1 MPLKG
6 ITMDIKRKLAVKLMK
21 KLSYH
26 TADLWDNEKLEK
38 KLNSL
43 LSARLVEKGHKLDSE
58 EATAFL
64 DKVLENQGSIKI
76 IEPDETPEE
85 NGYPKVKE
93 LKPGSVVEEKPKPKK
108 VKKEKI
114 MTENTEKKAKEKKL
128 SVTAFIVSC
137 LQKEH
142 LSREELCDKIKQQ
155 FPERDSTATQKMVQ
169 NTIPWVLVHEKKLNV
184 QKDESGKFFI

>member
-1 MPLKG
+1 
-6 ITMDIKRKLAVKLMK
+6 MDVKRKLGVKLMK

-26 TADLWDNEKLEK
+26 TAEMWDNEKLEK
-38 KLNSL
+38 KLNCL
-43 LSARLVEKGHKLDSE
+43 LSAGLVEKGHKLDTP
-58 EATAFL
+58 EATTFL
-64 DKVLENQGSIKI
+64 DKILENQGNIKI

-85 NGYPKVKE
+85 DGYPKVKE

-108 VKKEKI
+108 EKKEKI

-169 NTIPWVLVHEKKLNV
+169 NTIPWVLMHEKKLNV